1 MKLST
6 AHGGVFL
13 VSDWRNFFIG
23 VEQPELKPA
32 KHVVWLLQ
40 VSSQPP
46 KQYMHVCVSVVL
58 LLVFELDFHYCLE
71 RSFLNPCQSSGLVVS
86 VQCSF
91 TPPIFRRCETSLLW
105 VSRKPTGSIKLF
117 GHSGFC
123 WDTQLCGSNASCR
136 GLQPETFSRGGS
148 AWRVYPLKSRR
159 GWKAHQVWWN
169 SGKTWKVPLLCKALK

>member
-1 MKLST
+1 MKLSIT
-6 AHGGVFL
+6 HTGVFL
-13 VSDWRNFFIG
+13 VSDWYHFFIG
-23 VEQPELKPA
+23 IEQPELKPNTWSGCS
-32 KHVVWLLQ
+32 KCLQ
-40 VSSQPP
+40 SP
-46 KQYMHVCVSVVL
+46 KQYLHVCVSVVL
-58 LLVFELDFHYCLE
+58 LLLVWIGFSLLLRTFFFEDLAK
-71 RSFLNPCQSSGLVVS
+71 SSGLIVS
-86 VQCSF
+86 VQCSL
-91 TPPIFRRCETSLLW
+91 TPPIFHRCETSLLW
-105 VSRKPTGSIKLF
+105 VSRKPAGSIKLF